1 MVKHGRV
8 ICRDSSQSG
17 HSLEVSVMLRIVE
30 LEDGTFML
38 LICIDTGMVKYH
50 EVTRFEKL
58 PIADI
63 PEKSGGYCVEF
74 QIVTE

>member
-1 MVKHGRV
+1 
-8 ICRDSSQSG
+8 
-17 HSLEVSVMLRIVE
+17 MLRIVE

-38 LICIDTGMVKYH
+38 EICIDTGMVKYR

-63 PEKSGGYCVEF
+63 PEKSGGYRVEF
-74 QIVTE
+74 RIVTE

>member
-1 MVKHGRV
+1 
-8 ICRDSSQSG
+8 
-17 HSLEVSVMLRIVE
+17 MLRIVE

-38 LICIDTGMVKYH
+38 EICIDTGMVKYR

-58 PIADI
+58 PLSDI

-74 QIVTE
+74 RIVTE